1 MGNHYDYIEL
11 WKIIY
16 QVLNQMT
23 NITLNKLVGI
33 PQEQVEAVI
42 RVIAEAQDQ
51 LVTKDDLKSALDDV
65 INPIKIDIAI
75 LKTDWLAI
83 KWMMGILIA
92 GVMSIVIKTFFS

>member
-1 MGNHYDYIEL
+1 
-11 WKIIY
+11 
-16 QVLNQMT
+16 MT

-75 LKTDWLAI
+75 LKTD
-83 KWMMGILIA
+83 
-92 GVMSIVIKTFFS
+92 

>member
-1 MGNHYDYIEL
+1 
-11 WKIIY
+11 
-16 QVLNQMT
+16 MT
-23 NITLNKLVGI
+23 TITFDTLHLVDKLKLAGI
-33 PQEQVEAVI
+33 PQEQAEAVI

-65 INPIKIDIAI
+65 INPIKIDLVI
-75 LKTDWLAI
+75 LKTDSLAI

>member
-1 MGNHYDYIEL
+1 
-11 WKIIY
+11 
-16 QVLNQMT
+16 MT

-42 RVIAEAQDQ
+42 KVIAEAQDQ

-65 INPIKIDIAI
+65 INPIKIDLAV
-75 LKTDWLAI
+75 LKTDSLAI

>member
-1 MGNHYDYIEL
+1 MP
-11 WKIIY
+11 
-16 QVLNQMT
+16 

-42 RVIAEAQDQ
+42 KVIAEAQDQ

-65 INPIKIDIAI
+65 INPIKIDLAV
-75 LKTDWLAI
+75 LKTDSLAI

>member
-1 MGNHYDYIEL
+1 
-11 WKIIY
+11 
-16 QVLNQMT
+16 MT

-65 INPIKIDIAI
+65 INPIKIDLAV
-75 LKTDWLAI
+75 LKTDSLAI